1 MIKMGKPVWNQDYYD
16 KNLLGCML
24 GPTIYFCLALEIENV
39 LQGLVSYRVF
49 TGHLCGQNYKTSS
62 SNVGFGF

>member
-1 MIKMGKPVWNQDYYD
+1 
-16 KNLLGCML
+16 ML

-49 TGHLCGQNYKTSS
+49 NGHLCGQNYKTSS
-62 SNVGFGF
+62 FECGVWFLVH